1 MGNSI
6 LNALNFINVA
16 SLNYQEWINIGMA
29 LKAEGYEWT
38 VWDEWSK
45 NDSRYKPGE
54 CERKWKSFS
63 GSSTPL
69 TGGTIIQMAKN
80 NGYITYS
87 LDGDG
92 ILDWDSVIEYD
103 GDGVVYEMPKVESP
117 VQQLITY
124 LKTLYKDDE
133 LVSYCTNDVWQD
145 KDGKWMPS
153 KGISDRTAGQLIKSL
168 EKHPEDIGATIGDW
182 KEECGAWIRF
192 NPVDGKGIK
201 NENITRFEYALVES
215 DDMPISEQDATY
227 RRLELPIAC
236 LVSSGGKSIHAI
248 VKVNAKDYEEYRK
261 RVDFLYDFLDKNSL
275 KVDKQNRNPSRLSR
289 MPGVTRNGNPQTLL
303 ATNIGRRDWVEWMD
317 FVEGISDELPSLTYL
332 ADALK
337 NPIILPETL
346 INGVLRVGHKMIVSG
361 SSKAGK
367 SFLLIELALALASG
381 MTWLGFGCKS
391 SRVLYINLE
400 IDPASCI
407 NRFKTIMETK
417 KIDSKHADNITIW
430 NLRGNALPMDKLVT
444 KLIRRIKNQNYSAV
458 IIDPIYKV
466 ITGDE
471 NNASEMGKFCN
482 YFDKIC
488 SETGCSAIYCHH
500 HSKGLQGQKKA
511 QDRGSGSGVFA
522 RDPDAIIDLIQ
533 LDTTSEFVLK
543 NAANENSTAWRVEG
557 SLREFPN
564 FKPVN
569 CWFNYPIHVVDSI
582 GVLSTTYVEGSKDAN
597 LAKSGKRKQTQKDR
611 EQEFNDAFDMASL
624 NDKSCTVKDL
634 AEYMGVTERTIQ
646 GRIKEF
652 SNKYISSKGEVF
664 RK

>member
-69 TGGTIIQMAKN
+69 MGGTIIQMAKN
-80 NGYITYS
+80 NGYIPYS

-346 INGVLRVGHKMIVSG
+346 ISGVLRVGHKMIVSG

-381 MTWLGFGCKS
+381 MTWLGFGCKI

-417 KIDSKHADNITIW
+417 RIDFKHADNITIW
-430 NLRGNALPMDKLVT
+430 NLRGNALPMDKLVS

-482 YFDKIC
+482 YFDRIC

-500 HSKGLQGQKKA
+500 HSKGAQGQKKA

-533 LDTTSEFVLK
+533 LDTTPEFVLK

-569 CWFNYPIHVVDSI
+569 CWFNYPIHVTDTI
-582 GVLSTTYVEGSKDAN
+582 GLLSTTFAEGSRDAN
-597 LAKSGKRKQTQKDR
+597 LAKSGKRKQTPASRKEEFDDAFAAVCLGKKSCQVSELAEFMGLSER
-611 EQEFNDAFDMASL
+611 TVQSRIQEFS
-624 NDKSCTVKDL
+624 S
-634 AEYMGVTERTIQ
+634 EYVTRK
-646 GRIKEF
+646 KEVY
-652 SNKYISSKGEVF
+652 KL
-664 RK
+664 

>member
-80 NGYITYS
+80 NGYIPYS

-92 ILDWDSVIEYD
+92 ILDWDSVIEFD

-124 LKTLYKDDE
+124 LKILYKDDE

-153 KGISDRTAGQLIKSL
+153 KGVSDRTAGQLIKSL

-261 RVDFLYDFLDKNSL
+261 RVDFIYDFLDKNSL

-346 INGVLRVGHKMIVSG
+346 ISGVLRVGHKMIVSG

-381 MTWLGFGCKS
+381 MTWLGFGCKI

-400 IDPASCI
+400 IDPASRI

-417 KIDSKHADNITIW
+417 K
-430 NLRGNALPMDKLVT
+430 
-444 KLIRRIKNQNYSAV
+444 
-458 IIDPIYKV
+458 
-466 ITGDE
+466 
-471 NNASEMGKFCN
+471 
-482 YFDKIC
+482 
-488 SETGCSAIYCHH
+488 
-500 HSKGLQGQKKA
+500 
-511 QDRGSGSGVFA
+511 
-522 RDPDAIIDLIQ
+522 
-533 LDTTSEFVLK
+533 
-543 NAANENSTAWRVEG
+543 
-557 SLREFPN
+557 
-564 FKPVN
+564 
-569 CWFNYPIHVVDSI
+569 
-582 GVLSTTYVEGSKDAN
+582 
-597 LAKSGKRKQTQKDR
+597 
-611 EQEFNDAFDMASL
+611 
-624 NDKSCTVKDL
+624 
-634 AEYMGVTERTIQ
+634 
-646 GRIKEF
+646 
-652 SNKYISSKGEVF
+652 
-664 RK
+664 